1 MKKVIGLLLF
11 IILIFL
17 IINFNNTKI
26 LILNNIDIWLKYI
39 VVSIGPT
46 FIISNLLYQFP
57 FVSFLLYPLLK
68 KIMHFENQKA
78 CSLFLIS
85 ILTGNPTTSILISNA
100 YHNKEI
106 SLFEA
111 NRLLSFTSHVS
122 FIFIINFFGLN
133 KGIKIIK
140 LQILSSIIISIF
152 YKNKNNSSKSNSNS
166 SNTITITTDFISKA
180 PILLFNIL
188 IIICIV
194 SFIKVFLTSFINN
207 PVLLTIINFLELTTG
222 LINFKDNFLLSNLLI
237 SFNGVAV
244 GIQVFMNIKKTD
256 LSFNQFL
263 VFRFIHMFIVSSI
276 ILILFFINLF
286 M

>member
-133 KGIKIIK
+133 KGIKIIII
-140 LQILSSIIISIF
+140 QILSSIIISIF
-152 YKNKNNSSKSNSNS
+152 YKNKNKIKLDTNNIINI
-166 SNTITITTDFISKA
+166 NNDFINKT

-194 SFIKVFLTSFINN
+194 SFIKVFLTSFINT
-207 PVLLTIINFLELTTG
+207 PILLTIINFLELTTG

>member
-11 IILIFL
+11 IILIYL

-133 KGIKIIK
+133 KGIKIIII
-140 LQILSSIIISIF
+140 QILSSIIISIF
-152 YKNKNNSSKSNSNS
+152 YKNKNNSSKSNSI
-166 SNTITITTDFISKA
+166 TTITTDFISKT

-207 PVLLTIINFLELTTG
+207 PILLTIINFLELTTG
-222 LINFKDNFLLSNLLI
+222 LIDFKNNFLLSNLLI

>member
-133 KGIKIIK
+133 KGIKIIII
-140 LQILSSIIISIF
+140 QILSSIIISIF
-152 YKNKNNSSKSNSNS
+152 YKNKNNSNKSDS
-166 SNTITITTDFISKA
+166 ITTTTDFISKT

-207 PVLLTIINFLELTTG
+207 PILLTIINFLELTTG

-244 GIQVFMNIKKTD
+244 GIQVFINIKKTD